1 MSHPARQHTI
11 RAAAR
16 HALALLAIVV
26 LVHVFAPRGTAAEL
40 DVSATLTPKSFST
53 DEGAR
58 LTITVSG
65 SRSAELALPETDTAD
80 YEIIQ
85 RGRSSQINIVNGEF
99 SAAITFTC
107 LVRGYQP
114 GQYTLPPITVS
125 ADGQTQTT
133 DPIQFVVTDPRQGG
147 GSGAG
152 AAPQQPADPDSGQD
166 RIAFLALKL
175 DRREGYVGEILPVQV
190 KAYFRKGLRASLNG
204 APTLSGD
211 GLIMGQLTDKPV
223 QTEELVGGSRYTVLT
238 WQTSLSNI
246 KEGVHRVQLGLDATL
261 LIPERRSSR
270 SFFGQSPFFDDD
282 FFDSVFGGYREK
294 PLTARSEPIT
304 FTSLP
309 LPDEG
314 RPASFAGAIGDFN
327 LQVSA
332 TPIEAEAGEPL
343 TLTMTITGNGNFDR
357 VQAPLF
363 PESADWKT
371 YSPSSDTTA
380 PATASQEGRKVFEQ
394 AIVARSAGIT
404 EIPALSFSYFDPV
417 AKRYVSRESM
427 PIPVTIKGPVSVTA
441 PPAPIQQSGQ
451 TAPAAAPPQAQSAPH
466 ALTPAIPGLAPL
478 HLSPGKG
485 VSTITP
491 VYYRPVFLVPVAL
504 LLLALGALS
513 ALHLLR
519 RHRLAHPEREE
530 ARRREKMLQEAF
542 TGMEDTLAT
551 GDSAAFLAGC
561 RTTIQGHLARLW
573 NCRAEAITRA
583 DLLERL
589 GRDNPLVDIFTA
601 AEQSA
606 YSGVRLDQPTMRSY
620 ATTVKAEL
628 EKLS

>member
-11 RAAAR
+11 RAAGR
-16 HALALLAIVV
+16 HALALLAIMV
-26 LVHVFAPRGTAAEL
+26 LVNVFAPRGTAAEL
-40 DVSATLTPKSFST
+40 DVSATLTPESFST

-65 SRSAELALPETDTAD
+65 SRSAELNLPETDPAD

-85 RGRSSQINIVNGEF
+85 RGRSSQIHIVNGEF

-107 LVRGYQP
+107 LVRAYRP

-125 ADGQTQTT
+125 GNGETQTT
-133 DPIQFVVTDPRQGG
+133 PPLQFVVTGSRQGG
-147 GSGAG
+147 ESGIG
-152 AAPQQPADPDSGQD
+152 AAPQQPADPESGQD
-166 RIAFLALKL
+166 RIAFLALGL

-204 APTLSGD
+204 APTLTGD
-211 GLIMGQLTDKPV
+211 GLIMDQLTDKPV
-223 QTEELVGGSRYTVLT
+223 QTEEVVGGSRYTVLT

-294 PLTARSEPIT
+294 PLTARSEPIE

-314 RPASFAGAIGDFN
+314 RPAGFAGAIGDFN

-332 TPIEAEAGEPL
+332 TPIEAEVGEPL

-363 PESADWKT
+363 PESAGWKT

-380 PATASQEGRKVFEQ
+380 PATASQEGSKVFEQ
-394 AIVARSAGIT
+394 AIVARSAGIA

-427 PIPVTIKGPVSVTA
+427 PIPVTIKGPVPATA
-441 PPAPIQQSGQ
+441 PQTSARQTGQAAP
-451 TAPAAAPPQAQSAPH
+451 TAAAPQAQPAPQL

-478 HLSPGKG
+478 HLNPGKG

-504 LLLALGALS
+504 LLLALAALS

-530 ARRREKMLQEAF
+530 ARRRELMLQEAF
-542 TGMEDTLAT
+542 AGMEGTLAT
-551 GDSAAFLAGC
+551 GDSRAFLAGC

-628 EKLS
+628 EKL